1 MDFWGR
7 IGQTGVQISS
17 RANQQCRIPLA
28 HCAEHDES
36 LFSIKGK
43 PQITQISQIAE
54 VKAFRRRDAHKF
66 YHERYACR
74 SSSAT
79 GTGADNF
86 LPMTDSSSINQE
98 MNFFG

>member
-1 MDFWGR
+1 MSNSF
-7 IGQTGVQISS
+7 SS
-17 RANQQCRIPLA
+17 LREARRKFVL
-28 HCAEHDES
+28 
-36 LFSIKGK
+36 IKGK